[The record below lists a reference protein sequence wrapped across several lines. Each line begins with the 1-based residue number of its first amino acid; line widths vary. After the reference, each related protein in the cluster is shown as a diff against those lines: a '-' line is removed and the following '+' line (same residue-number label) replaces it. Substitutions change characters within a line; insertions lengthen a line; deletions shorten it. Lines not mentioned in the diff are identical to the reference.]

1 MKDNPFQKL
10 FDTVDKILKSK
21 EIMLKIFYSLAILV
35 VFRILSSIPVVG
47 IKGDAIKQLFEGSSF
62 TEVAAMGSSS
72 ALEQA
77 SVIVIGLGPYINA
90 SVILQLLSTIIPK
103 LEQLRKE
110 GMQGRRIISMYT
122 RYLTVPLAILQTFM
136 IYSTLRGLPGANGN
150 PLIGDLSTLQL
161 LTMFAT
167 LTAGSIFMMWLS
179 ELVSESALGG
189 GSTLLIFYGIIANIP
204 YLFIRGTQFNDL
216 LEIAFI
222 VVIYVVLIALV
233 IFVSEAERKIKVMYS
248 KRVRTGSVYES
259 YIPLKLTQFGVM
271 PVIFATSLFYFP
283 RLIAD
288 FIRGQNYSDKIN
300 EIALWVTQKSTDPW
314 IQNIGLFV
322 LIILFAFFY
331 VTVVFNTEE
340 YAENLQKSGAFIPG
354 VRPGKSTAEYLRKS
368 VYKLTAVGSVFL
380 AFLAILPNLLT
391 SVDFISIS
399 LVSGTGLL
407 IAIGAVLEM
416 KRQVESMVV
425 VRSYDKYL

>member
-1 MKDNPFQKL
+1 MKDNPAQKL
-10 FDTVDKILKSK
+10 LKTFNKILKSK
-21 EIMLKIFYSLAILV
+21 EIMSKILYSIGILV

-47 IKGDAIKQLFEGSSF
+47 IKGDAIKKLFEGSSF

-110 GMQGRRIISMYT
+110 GMQGRRVISMYT
-122 RYLTVPLAILQTFM
+122 RYLTVPLAILQSFM
-136 IYSTLRGLPGANGN
+136 IYSALRGIPDATGQ

-161 LTMFAT
+161 ITMFST

-189 GSTLLIFYGIIANIP
+189 GSTLLIFYGIVSNIP
-204 YLFIRGTQFNDL
+204 YLFIRGTQYNDFW
-216 LEIAFI
+216 EIVMI
-222 VVIYVVLIALV
+222 VAIYIFLIAMVIYL
-233 IFVSEAERKIKVMYS
+233 SEAERKIKVMYS

-288 FIRGQNYSDKIN
+288 FIRGQNFSDKAN
-300 EIALWVTQKSTDPW
+300 EIALWITQKSTDPW

-354 VRPGKSTAEYLRKS
+354 VRPGKATADYLRRA
-368 VYKLTAVGSVFL
+368 VYRLTAVGSVFL

-391 SVDFISIS
+391 NVDFIKVS

-425 VRSYDKYL
+425 VRGYDKYL